1 MWVLGAY
8 SHPFIV
14 LNGPWMPG
22 HTQNFGAFLPPNKKG
37 KYIVKLPNINYIQY
51 SELQEKIR
59 EIV

>member
-1 MWVLGAY
+1 
-8 SHPFIV
+8 
-14 LNGPWMPG
+14 MPG